1 MFLLINFRRDGKV
14 AAMADFGDL
23 LAGILALDASA
34 PAVEVDGGTWWSWGD
49 LDKVVRSILATFDRL
64 EVPEGGR
71 IGIFFRNRPEH
82 LAALV
87 ACAVGGRC
95 AVAMNPMMP
104 ADRLAAD
111 VRSLDLAL
119 LFGDQ
124 RDLVSTGLVD
134 AAREEGVGCW
144 LLPATP
150 GELIPVEG
158 ASEPRDVAARRTSPG
173 VLIEMLTSG
182 TTGTPK
188 RVPLLRSTF
197 QTSFDA
203 ATVSYEKNRAP
214 DEPLKLRTGVR
225 ILTAPL
231 SHISGISAALMTL
244 GAGRKLALFDKFK
257 VEEWVEAIG
266 RHRTKVANA
275 PPAAL
280 RMVLDANVPREKLA
294 SLSALRT
301 GTAPL
306 DPVIADEFLERYDI
320 PVLQTYGATEFAGAV
335 AGWSLE
341 DFRALYREKR
351 GSVGRLQKNVEG
363 RVVDPET
370 GVEKAP
376 GEEGVLELRGKQ
388 LDRSDWL
395 RTTDRAVL
403 DADGFLFIRGRA
415 DNAINRGGFKVHADD
430 VVKVLESHP
439 AIREASVVGI
449 PDRRLGE
456 VPVAAIILVAGASAP
471 DEAELA
477 SFARERLVAYQ
488 VPTRFIIVD
497 ELPRTPSM
505 KPSLPAVKA
514 LFASEAA

>member
-1 MFLLINFRRDGKV
+1 
-14 AAMADFGDL
+14 MADFGDL

-49 LDKVVRSILATFDRL
+49 LNTVVGSILNTFDRL
-64 EVPEGGR
+64 GIPDGGR

-87 ACAVGGRC
+87 ACAVGKRC

-104 ADRLAAD
+104 VDKMAAD
-111 VRSLDLAL
+111 VRGLDLAL
-119 LFGDQ
+119 LIGEERDLIAT
-124 RDLVSTGLVD
+124 DLVSVAHEAGI
-134 AAREEGVGCW
+134 GCW
-144 LLPATP
+144 LLPSAP
-150 GELIPVEG
+150 LELKPVTG
-158 ASEPRDVAARRTSPG
+158 KSEPRDVAACRTSPG

-203 ATVSYEKNRAP
+203 ATVTYEKNRSP
-214 DEPLKLRTGVR
+214 DEPLKLRTGIR

-257 VEEWVEAIG
+257 VDEWVEAIA
-266 RHRTKVANA
+266 RHRVKVANA

-280 RMVLDANVPREKLA
+280 RMVLDAQVSKEKLET
-294 SLSALRT
+294 LRALRT

-341 DFRALYREKR
+341 DFRALHREKR
-351 GSVGRLQKNVEG
+351 GSVGRLQKNVDG

-370 GVEKAP
+370 GAEKAH

-388 LDRSDWL
+388 LDRDDWL
-395 RTTDRAVL
+395 RTTDRAML

-415 DNAINRGGFKVHADD
+415 DNAINRGGFKIHADD
-430 VVKVLESHP
+430 VVKALEGHP
-439 AIREASVVGI
+439 AVREASVVGI

-456 VPVAAIILVAGASAP
+456 VPVAALILVNGASVP
-471 DEAELA
+471 DEAELTA
-477 SFARERLVAYQ
+477 FAKERLVAYQ

-497 ELPRTPSM
+497 DFPRTPSM
-505 KPSLPAVKA
+505 KPSLSAVKA
-514 LFASEAA
+514 LFED

>member
-1 MFLLINFRRDGKV
+1 
-14 AAMADFGDL
+14 MADFGDL
-23 LAGILALDASA
+23 LAEVLRLDPAA

-49 LDKVVRSILATFDRL
+49 LDKVVQSILSTFDRL
-64 EVPEGGR
+64 GLPDGGR
-71 IGIFFRNRPEH
+71 VGVFFRNRPEH
-82 LAALV
+82 LAALI
-87 ACAVGGRC
+87 ACAIGGRC

-104 ADRLAAD
+104 NDRLAAD
-111 VRSLDLAL
+111 VRGLDLAL
-119 LFGDQ
+119 LIGEE
-124 RDLVSTGLVD
+124 RDLIATGLDRV
-134 AAREEGVGCW
+134 AGEVGAGCW
-144 LLPATP
+144 LLPKTP
-150 GELIPVEG
+150 GPILPVEG
-158 ASEPRDVAARRTSPG
+158 ASAPRDAGSLRTSPG

-182 TTGTPK
+182 TTGVPK

-197 QTSFDA
+197 QTSFSSA
-203 ATVSYEKNRAP
+203 AEAYERNRSA

-231 SHISGISAALMTL
+231 SHISGISAGLMTL

-280 RMVLDANVPREKLA
+280 RMVLDANVPKEKLS
-294 SLSALRT
+294 SLMALRT

-335 AGWSLE
+335 AGWTID
-341 DFRALYREKR
+341 DFRKLYREKR
-351 GSVGRLQKNVEG
+351 GSVGRLQKGVEG

-370 GVEKAP
+370 GEEKAP

-388 LDRSDWL
+388 LDRNDWL

-403 DADGFLFIRGRA
+403 DADGFLFIRGRY
-415 DNAINRGGFKVHADD
+415 DNAIIRGGFKIHADD
-430 VVKVLESHP
+430 VVKALESHP
-439 AIREASVVGI
+439 AVREASVVGI

-456 VPVAAIILVAGASAP
+456 VPVAALVLVAGAAAP
-471 DEAELA
+471 TNEELA
-477 SFARERLVAYQ
+477 AFAKERLLPYQ
-488 VPTRFIIVD
+488 VPVRFLIAD

-514 LFASEAA
+514 LFESEAA